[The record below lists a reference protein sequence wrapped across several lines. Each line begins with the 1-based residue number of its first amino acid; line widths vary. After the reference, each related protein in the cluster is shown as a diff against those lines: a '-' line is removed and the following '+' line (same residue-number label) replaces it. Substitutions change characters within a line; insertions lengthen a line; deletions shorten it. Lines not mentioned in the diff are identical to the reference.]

1 MHGFPWWFGLMLEP
15 ATWIIAMLV
24 LGLGVLLVALRKR
37 WRDVVRYIGLVALVF
52 LGTAGAA
59 VLIDQAMKSWGA
71 T

>member
-24 LGLGVLLVALRKR
+24 LRMVVVLIARSKR
-37 WRDVVRYIGLVALVF
+37 WRDVVRYMGLAALVF

-59 VLIDQAMKSWGA
+59 VLLDQAMKSWGA